1 MADKLRIQTHNWF
14 NTLIKCTVGLFLRGK
29 YDLHADNAEILS
41 EIEPP
46 YILLPTHAN
55 LWDPFFLN
63 YFVHHPIFFVTSD
76 ALFRNRFSS
85 YWLRQFGCIPKSQ
98 AIPDIETIRNIMA
111 VIKRGDV
118 LCIYPE
124 GMQTWDGTTLPIN
137 PNTARLLKLLKVPVI
152 RVISHG
158 AFSTCPRWSK
168 NRRQGRV
175 TLDFKKILTAED
187 IRASSVGDIDRVIQR
202 ELSYNEWDWLAASHR
217 YFNNFFG
224 ALGMEKVL
232 YGCPSCGSAG
242 SIRGALNI
250 VRCAKCGFIAR
261 FNNKGRFVNHL
272 NAGVPENLHEWN
284 TIQKEH
290 LRLSIHQALHSAAA
304 FGARSAT
311 DSGGPF
317 ATDSGGPIMSN
328 NVLAFTGYR
337 INPMKKHA
345 TGVLSLHAN
354 RLVFEPNAPEF
365 RGFSFPIDRIE
376 GLAFLRRHIEFYV
389 DQTLYRFRFL
399 SKYGSSLKWNDAIGI
414 LKDYR
419 LADNLET
426 TEQRQPALATF

>member
-14 NTLIKCTVGLFLRGK
+14 NTLIKCTVGLLLRGK
-29 YDLHADNAEILS
+29 YDLHADNTEVLS
-41 EIEPP
+41 EIKPP

-124 GMQTWDGTTLPIN
+124 GMQTWDGTTLPLN

-158 AFSTCPRWSK
+158 AFSTCPRWSR

-187 IRASSVGDIDRVIQR
+187 IRTTPVGEIDRIIQQ

-232 YGCPSCGSAG
+232 YGCPSCGSSG
-242 SIRGALNI
+242 SMRSALNI

-261 FNNKGRFVNHL
+261 FNNKGRFVNHQL
-272 NAGVPENLHEWN
+272 AGVPENLHEWN
-284 TIQKEH
+284 KIQKKH
-290 LRLSIHQALHSAAA
+290 LKLSILKALHSGSGNSAA
-304 FGARSAT
+304 GG
-311 DSGGPF
+311 DS
-317 ATDSGGPIMSN
+317 IMSN

-345 TGVLSLHAN
+345 TGVLILHTD
-354 RLVFEPNAPEF
+354 RLVFKPDAIEF
-365 RGFSFPIDRIE
+365 RSFAFPIDRIE

-389 DQTLYRFRFL
+389 DKTLYRFRFL

-414 LKDYR
+414 LKDYS
-419 LADNLET
+419 LTDNLVT
-426 TEQRQPALATF
+426 TEQRRPALTVF

>member
-1 MADKLRIQTHNWF
+1 MANKLRIQTHEWF

-29 YDLHADNAEILS
+29 YDLHAENADILS
-41 EIEPP
+41 EIKPP

-63 YFVHHPIFFVTSD
+63 YYVHHPIFFVTSD

-124 GMQTWDGTTLPIN
+124 GMQTWDGTTLPLN

-187 IRASSVGDIDRVIQR
+187 IRTSPVGEIDRVIQK

-232 YGCPSCGSAG
+232 YGCPACGSSG
-242 SIRGALNI
+242 SMRSALNI

-272 NAGVPENLHEWN
+272 LAGVPENLHEWN
-284 TIQKEH
+284 KIQKEH
-290 LRLSIHQALHSAAA
+290 LRLHIGKALHSA
-304 FGARSAT
+304 
-311 DSGGPF
+311 DS
-317 ATDSGGPIMSN
+317 IMRN

-337 INPMKKHA
+337 INPMKKYA
-345 TGVLSLHAN
+345 TGVLSLHAD
-354 RLVFEPNAPEF
+354 RLVFEPDAQGFREF
-365 RGFSFPIDRIE
+365 AFPIDRIE

-389 DQTLYRFRFL
+389 DRTLYRFRFL

-414 LKDYR
+414 LKDDH
-419 LADNLET
+419 LNET
-426 TEQRQPALATF
+426 RTPKEQGQSTITAF